1 MLLFQFQV
9 STDKLSCR
17 HFKALFTVFHHASE
31 VSGLERRNRKL
42 IVHLL
47 LLMKVNKHSHSK
59 FKLLEEEA
67 SREETSLLKKQFDCK
82 KKKKKKRK
90 EKKEKKKKES
100 QLVLSLPSFSKAFD
114 HMPDF

>member
-47 LLMKVNKHSHSK
+47 LLMKANKHSHSNK
-59 FKLLEEEA
+59 FKLLEEET
-67 SREETSLLKKQFDCK
+67 SREETSLLKK
-82 KKKKKKRK
+82 
-90 EKKEKKKKES
+90 
-100 QLVLSLPSFSKAFD
+100 
-114 HMPDF
+114 